1 MRERFS
7 VTTLMFLV
15 FLFLSALAWR
25 TRWRWRVV
33 AVTALYPLVQ
43 SFAAVYTGN
52 HYVVD
57 LFAGYAFA
65 AAAMFG
71 VRAIWRRRGLPE

>member
-1 MRERFS
+1 M
-7 VTTLMFLV
+7 
-15 FLFLSALAWR
+15 
-25 TRWRWRVV
+25 V
-33 AVTALYPLVQ
+33 AVTALYPIVQ

-71 VRAIWRRRGLPE
+71 VRAFWRWRGLPE